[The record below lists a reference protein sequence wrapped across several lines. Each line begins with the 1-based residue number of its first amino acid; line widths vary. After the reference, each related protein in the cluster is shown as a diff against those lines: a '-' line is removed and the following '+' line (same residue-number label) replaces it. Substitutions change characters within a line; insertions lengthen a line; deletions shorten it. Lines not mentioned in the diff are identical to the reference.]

1 MAALKV
7 AVVIMGMLIVAGFAV
22 LVGVLVTRV
31 GGGGAAAP
39 VAATLD
45 EPAGTRIASI
55 SASADRLAVSAAGRR
70 PGPGGGDG
78 PAQRA
83 RGGPGDAGAL
93 SRLMPHGDAPRRR
106 ASRRVPFV

>member
-1 MAALKV
+1 MAALKA
-7 AVVIMGMLIVAGFAV
+7 AVVIMGIMIVAGFAV

-55 SASADRLAVSAAGRR
+55 SASAERLAVSLQ
-70 PGPGGGDG
+70 GGGPDRVVVMDLRNG
-78 PAQRA
+78 HVVARA
-83 RGGPGDAGAL
+83 TLAR
-93 SRLMPHGDAPRRR
+93 
-106 ASRRVPFV
+106 